1 MSGPEK
7 DRFVQGVVRKG
18 GVNLEYRKAI
28 TLKDGRICIL
38 RNGTEKDGK
47 AVLDNFILT
56 HEQTD
61 NLLSYPDESDITAEQ
76 EDQFLK
82 NKIESDC
89 EIEIL
94 AEVDGIV
101 AGLAGIDSM
110 GSKYK
115 VRHRADFGISVD
127 QEYWGLGIG
136 RALMEACIE
145 CAKMAGYE
153 QMELNVVAENTRA
166 IDMYEKAGFIEFGR
180 NPKGFRSR
188 LSGYQELVYM
198 RLEL

>member
-1 MSGPEK
+1 MHHRGNEA
-7 DRFVQGVVRKG
+7 VI
-18 GVNLEYRKAI
+18 LEYRKTI
-28 TLKDGRICIL
+28 TLKDGRTCIL

-61 NLLSYPDESDITAEQ
+61 NLLSYPDESDITVEREA
-76 EDQFLK
+76 QFLK
-82 NKIESDC
+82 SRTESAS

-101 AGLAGIDSM
+101 VGLAGIDQV

-115 VRHRADFGISVD
+115 VCHRADFGISVD
-127 QEYWGLGIG
+127 KAYWGLGIG

-145 CAKMAGYE
+145 CAKKARYE
-153 QMELNVVAENTRA
+153 QIELNVVAENSRA

-180 NPKGFRSR
+180 NPRGFKSR

>member
-1 MSGPEK
+1 MK
-7 DRFVQGVVRKG
+7 
-18 GVNLEYRKAI
+18 YRKTI

-38 RNGTEKDGK
+38 RNGTVEDGK

-76 EDQFLK
+76 EAQFLK
-82 NKIESDC
+82 NKTESDY

-94 AEVDGIV
+94 AEVDGTV
-101 AGLAGIDSM
+101 VGLAGIDQV

-115 VRHRADFGISVD
+115 VCHRADLGISVD
-127 QEYWGLGIG
+127 QAYWGLGIG

-145 CAKMAGYE
+145 CAKKAGYE
-153 QMELNVVAENTRA
+153 QMELSVVAENSRA
-166 IDMYEKAGFIEFGR
+166 IDMYEKAGFVEFGR
-180 NPKGFRSR
+180 NPRGFKSR
-188 LSGYQELVYM
+188 MSGYQELVYM

>member
-1 MSGPEK
+1 LHHRGNEA
-7 DRFVQGVVRKG
+7 VI
-18 GVNLEYRKAI
+18 LEYRKTI
-28 TLKDGRICIL
+28 TLKDGRACIL

-61 NLLSYPDESDITAEQ
+61 NLLSYPDESDITVEREA
-76 EDQFLK
+76 QFLK
-82 NKIESDC
+82 SRTESAS

-101 AGLAGIDSM
+101 VGLAGIDQV

-115 VRHRADFGISVD
+115 VCHRADFGISVD
-127 QEYWGLGIG
+127 KAYWGIGIG

-145 CAKMAGYE
+145 CAKKARYE
-153 QMELNVVAENTRA
+153 QIELNVVAENSSA

-180 NPKGFRSR
+180 NPRGFKSR

>member
-1 MSGPEK
+1 M
-7 DRFVQGVVRKG
+7 
-18 GVNLEYRKAI
+18 EYRKTI
-28 TLKDGRICIL
+28 TLKDGRTCIL

-61 NLLSYPDESDITAEQ
+61 NLLSYPDESDITVEREA
-76 EDQFLK
+76 QFLK
-82 NKIESDC
+82 SRTESAS

-101 AGLAGIDSM
+101 VGLAGIDQV

-115 VRHRADFGISVD
+115 VCHRADFGISVD
-127 QEYWGLGIG
+127 KTYWGFGIG

-145 CAKMAGYE
+145 CAKKARYE
-153 QMELNVVAENTRA
+153 QIELNVVAENSRA

-180 NPKGFRSR
+180 NPRGFKSR

>member
-1 MSGPEK
+1 M
-7 DRFVQGVVRKG
+7 
-18 GVNLEYRKAI
+18 EYRKTI

-38 RNGTEKDGK
+38 RNGTEKDGE
-47 AVLDNFILT
+47 AVLDSFILT

-61 NLLSYPDESDITAEQ
+61 NLLSYPDESDITVEREA
-76 EDQFLK
+76 QFLK
-82 NKIESDC
+82 SRTESAS

-101 AGLAGIDSM
+101 VGLAGIDQV

-115 VRHRADFGISVD
+115 VCHRADFGISVD
-127 QEYWGLGIG
+127 KAYWGLGIG

-145 CAKMAGYE
+145 CAKKAGFE
-153 QMELNVVAENTRA
+153 QIELNVIADNSRA
-166 IDMYEKAGFIEFGR
+166 IDMYEKAGFVEFGR
-180 NPKGFRSR
+180 NPRGFKSR
-188 LSGYQELVYM
+188 ISGYQELVYM